1 MTKEVLNYAR
11 DIVIFFGVCLILA
24 GYFRV
29 NHIYED
35 NVALIDSVN
44 SYKDSLVIFENKE
57 KAFKDSLKHTSFL
70 MDSLAELS
78 SSYETILV
86 ENMALNKELTLKGL
100 EIIEEEVIVREDS
113 IRNVLRKNNTINRD
127 NEHSKYKL
135 FSKSFKR

>member
-11 DIVIFFGVCLILA
+11 DIVIFLGVCLILA

-127 NEHSKYKL
+127 NEHSQYKL